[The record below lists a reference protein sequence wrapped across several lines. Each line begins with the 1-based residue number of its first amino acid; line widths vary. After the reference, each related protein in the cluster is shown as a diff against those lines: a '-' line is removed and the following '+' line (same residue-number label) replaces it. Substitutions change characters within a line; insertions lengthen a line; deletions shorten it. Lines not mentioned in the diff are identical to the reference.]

1 MSESSETR
9 ETGTMSG
16 SNGTNETDE
25 TSGPSEMSEMTG
37 DVPEVSIVLPA
48 YNEAS
53 TIASA
58 TEMTIKT
65 LAGFLPS
72 DSFEVVIAEDGCTD
86 ETPEIAALLA
96 RDHDRIRHFHGENRA
111 GRGAALSRVFGAV
124 ESDVVGYIDTD
135 LATDMKHLE
144 ELVESVRVG
153 PYDVATGSRLLPGS
167 QANRS
172 LKRGTASRVYN
183 GLVRMCL
190 SSSMHDHQCGF
201 KAFDR
206 TALDDLLPAVEDRH
220 WFWDTELL
228 IRAQRM
234 GYRIHEF
241 PVVWNPGRDTTVDVL
256 RDGGFMGYRVLRLW
270 WQLGRTE

>member
-1 MSESSETR
+1 MSVT
-9 ETGTMSG
+9 TGQM
-16 SNGTNETDE
+16 DE
-25 TSGPSEMSEMTG
+25 TPSLKDG
-37 DVPEVSIVLPA
+37 APAVSIVLPA
-48 YNEAS
+48 SNEAS

-58 TEMTIKT
+58 AEATIT
-65 LAGFLPS
+65 ALEGFLPP

-96 RDHDRIRHFHGENRA
+96 RDHDRIRHFHGESRA
-111 GRGAALSRVFGAV
+111 GRGAALSRVFETV

-135 LATDMKHLE
+135 LATNMRHLE

-153 PYDVATGSRLLPGS
+153 PYDVATGSRLLPDS

-183 GLVRMCL
+183 RLVRTCL
-190 SSSMHDHQCGF
+190 SSSVHDHQCGF

-206 TALDDLLPAVEDRH
+206 TALDALLPVVEDRH

-241 PVVWNPGRDTTVDVL
+241 PVVWNPGRDTTVDLL
-256 RDGGFMGYRVLRLW
+256 RDGSFMGYRVFRLW
-270 WQLGRTE
+270 WQLWWTS